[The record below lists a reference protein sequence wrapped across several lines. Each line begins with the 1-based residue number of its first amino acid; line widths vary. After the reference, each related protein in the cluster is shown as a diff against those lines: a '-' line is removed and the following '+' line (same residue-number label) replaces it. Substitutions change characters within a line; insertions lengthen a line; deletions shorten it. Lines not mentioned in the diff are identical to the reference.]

1 MKKGEI
7 DLDGLGVKS
16 PLIVG
21 LFGRRRRALSLF
33 NFIDN
38 VLVNCIELLRI

>member
-7 DLDGLGVKS
+7 DLDGSGVKS

-21 LFGRRRRALSLF
+21 LFGRRRALSLF

-38 VLVNCIELLRI
+38 VQVNCIELLRI

>member
-1 MKKGEI
+1 MKKVEK
-7 DLDGLGVKS
+7 DLNGLGVKG

-21 LFGRRRRALSLF
+21 LFGRRRALSLF